1 MGIPPSVQ
9 QRTVSDAMITMPK
22 TLGVEISLAD
32 AQHALC
38 DTHVHMLLLTRDGI
52 LHGTLVREDVRRE
65 LDPRRPAVTLATLA
79 GRTISPDLPLAE
91 ATRIMDGSMAR
102 RLAVTDRAGRL
113 LGLLCLNRTRQRYC
127 TEADVVARASAEQL
141 EWPPD
146 SHPTTPSDVGA
157 R

>member
-1 MGIPPSVQ
+1 MPPSVQ
-9 QRTVSDAMITMPK
+9 QRTVADAMIAIPK

-32 AQHALC
+32 ARHALC
-38 DTHVHMLLLTRDGI
+38 DTHVHMLLLTRNGI
-52 LHGTLVREDVRRE
+52 LHGTLVRQDLRCE

-79 GRTISPDLPLAE
+79 GRTVSPDRPLEE
-91 ATRIMDGSMAR
+91 ATSIMEGSMAR

-127 TEADVVARASAEQL
+127 TDADVVARVSDGQL
-141 EWPPD
+141 EWPLD
-146 SHPTTPSDVGA
+146 SLLSTPSDAGA